1 MALILNILN
10 FVLGG
15 FAVTLGWLFATII
28 SAVLIITLPYSK
40 EMAQLARHQQAE
52 KELRNRFQ

>member
-15 FAVTLGWLFATII
+15 FAVTLGWLIATIF
-28 SAVLIITLPYSK
+28 SAVLIITLRIREVAGK
-40 EMAQLARHQQAE
+40 LLKCR
-52 KELRNRFQ
+52 